1 MAVDSSCILWRISE
15 DASEEIHSLPTAPRV
30 WQDEKNT
37 EALKALNRPLPS
49 IVQNENWNVYKCP
62 QGINC
67 EERDCPNWHV
77 EPERICCSFAVNA
90 AASCPPCTEADDAA
104 RTCPNGLHVK
114 TAEVRETLG
123 VDFATADARQK
134 PKQLKR
140 RSRDANATY
149 VRLVVYGF
157 SGIYICLLRAILEQ
171 LPLVHELVLPDREMC
186 PHLLVILADLVE
198 SVGTSNPRLRDI
210 VFSGGV
216 VQEMW

>member
-1 MAVDSSCILWRISE
+1 M
-15 DASEEIHSLPTAPRV
+15 
-30 WQDEKNT
+30 
-37 EALKALNRPLPS
+37 
-49 IVQNENWNVYKCP
+49 
-62 QGINC
+62 
-67 EERDCPNWHV
+67 
-77 EPERICCSFAVNA
+77 
-90 AASCPPCTEADDAA
+90 
-104 RTCPNGLHVK
+104 K

-157 SGIYICLLRAILEQ
+157 SGIYLCLLRAILEQ

-186 PHLLVILADLVE
+186 PHLLVILADLME